1 MLYDNL
7 QTASLV
13 TLATGKITSVE
24 GGRCTV
30 EIDSTG
36 PSGSKFPQIRDCR
49 IIQLTGS
56 SNTSGL
62 NTNPSPSD
70 SCLVLFNGYDLT
82 EPMVIP
88 SSIGKGNESVSLY
101 HGSDVITLTGGG
113 ITIQSPSVNIKSD
126 VTVQGNI
133 TVSGAVSAVNVS
145 AANSITHGGTDIGK
159 GHRHGGVETGNKTSG
174 GVV

>member
-7 QTASLV
+7 QNAALV
-13 TLATGKITSVE
+13 TLATGKIVSVE

-36 PSGSKFPQIRDCR
+36 PSGSKFPRIMDCR

-56 SNTSGL
+56 GNTSGL
-62 NTNPSPSD
+62 NTYPSPSD

-82 EPMVIP
+82 EPLVIP

-101 HGSDVITLTGGG
+101 HRSDVITLTGNG
-113 ITIQSPSVNIKSD
+113 ITIQSPSVTIKSN

-133 TVSGAVSAVNVS
+133 TVSGTVS
-145 AANSITHGGTDIGK
+145 AANVSASNSISHGGTDIGK
-159 GHRHGGVETGNKTSG
+159 GHRHNGVESGDKTSG

>member
-7 QTASLV
+7 QNAALV
-13 TLATGKITSVE
+13 TLATGKIVSIE

-30 EIDSTG
+30 EIDSIG

-62 NTNPSPSD
+62 NTNPSPRD
-70 SCLVLFNGYDLT
+70 DCLVLFNGYDLT

-101 HGSDVITLTGGG
+101 HKSDVVTLTGNG
-113 ITIQSPSVNIKSD
+113 ITIQSPSVTIMSN
-126 VTVQGNI
+126 VTVQGSV
-133 TVSGAVSAVNVS
+133 TVSGTVSATNVS
-145 AANSITHGGTDIGK
+145 ASSNITHGGVNIGK
-159 GHRHGGVETGNKTSG
+159 GHRHNGVESGDKTSG